1 MPMVVGVIVR
11 RIKDKVYAQT
21 GKYTVNLNDKV
32 ILETEHGTEFGVVCE
47 KEKNIDITIAVILLK
62 NPFFLLLFASF
73 ILGFYHV

>member
-47 KEKNIDITIAVILLK
+47 KERNMQPLTTLKGVITEDVSKNITKI
-62 NPFFLLLFASF
+62 FL
-73 ILGFYHV
+73 

>member
-47 KEKNIDITIAVILLK
+47 KEKNMQPSKDVYIGNFK
-62 NPFFLLLFASF
+62 NSY
-73 ILGFYHV
+73 GK